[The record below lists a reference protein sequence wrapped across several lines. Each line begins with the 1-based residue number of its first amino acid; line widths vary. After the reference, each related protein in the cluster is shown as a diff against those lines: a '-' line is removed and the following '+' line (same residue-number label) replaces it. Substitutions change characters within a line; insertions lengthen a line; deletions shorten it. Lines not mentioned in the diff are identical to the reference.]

1 MRLMLH
7 LRVLCLICFHSS
19 NGIQGLVY
27 VICNH
32 PLFKIFFFLGKTIVD
47 CAKDLVGEIADE
59 RFDGLSLV
67 WRGSGK

>member
-1 MRLMLH
+1 MLH

-32 PLFKIFFFLGKTIVD
+32 PLFKIFFFLGQKQSLIG
-47 CAKDLVGEIADE
+47 AKDLVGEIADE